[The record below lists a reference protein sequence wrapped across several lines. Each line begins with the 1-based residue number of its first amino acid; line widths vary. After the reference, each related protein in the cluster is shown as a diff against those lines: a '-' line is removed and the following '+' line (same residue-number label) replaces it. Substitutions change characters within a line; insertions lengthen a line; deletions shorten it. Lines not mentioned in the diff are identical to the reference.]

1 MDDFSSQLNDVL
13 ISTYQSI
20 GKLEE
25 KMLQSVESNDLS
37 ISELHLIEAIG
48 KEKAKGQTISDLAQ
62 ELEVTLPSITVAV
75 KKLEKKGYVQ
85 KRKSEN
91 DGRMVHVVLTRAG
104 RRMEMI
110 HSYFHKK
117 MITAVLSTMQE
128 EEKQQLFLAMRRLED
143 FIKQSIFDIEHQKTE
158 HASRSVQKSNT
169 GDDSI

>member
-1 MDDFSSQLNDVL
+1 MDDFSAQLNDVL

-37 ISELHLIEAIG
+37 INELHLIEAIG
-48 KEKAKGQTISDLAQ
+48 KEREGGTTISDLAQ
-62 ELEVTLPSITVAV
+62 EFEITLPSVTVAV

-85 KRKSEN
+85 KRKSES

-110 HSYFHKK
+110 HNYFHRK
-117 MITAVLSTMQE
+117 MITAVLKTMRE
-128 EEKQQLFLAMRRLED
+128 EEKQQLYLAIQRLD
-143 FIKQSIFDIEHQKTE
+143 AFIKQSILDIEHQKQE
-158 HASRSVQKSNT
+158 HASRLAHKT
-169 GDDSI
+169 TIGDDRI